1 MDSIKV
7 GNFITKL
14 RKSKGLTQVE
24 LAKSINVTNKAI
36 SKWETGNGLP
46 DVGLLYPLAS
56 ALGVS
61 VTELLAGEFMEGE
74 KFNKSNADEVTL
86 RTLYYNK
93 KKFMKTIRIIIIS
106 AILAIALV
114 CLGWYFITSFN
125 SIRVYRI
132 KLDSENF
139 WMNDG
144 FFMKSNMKNVFQLT
158 DLKYIGEEKL
168 ENNEFRTKI
177 YVKDEENNDE
187 LIIYDGIYVSPVYIY
202 ETDGYDEYFT
212 ERYAKLL
219 KDNLYIDISYISN
232 NGDIIKES
240 HKLETTL
247 EFANNKL
254 LELKE
259 SSKENLNVSDSVNS
273 FRKRKTIQE
282 KLLNDDFEIC
292 AEDDNLEEDCFVKNV
307 DDVEIM
313 VHVSN
318 NLFVN
323 IYANNLSLYYNGVTD
338 QIRFMDDKDLIY
350 NGLYELSKL
359 NKMKDKSQLNLIEL
373 LVNSLD
379 LLNY

>member
-74 KFNKSNADEVTL
+74 NFNKSNADEVTL

-93 KKFMKTIRIIIIS
+93 KKFMKTIRLIVIS
-106 AILAIALV
+106 AIVAIALV

>member
-74 KFNKSNADEVTL
+74 NFNKSNTDEVTL

-93 KKFMKTIRIIIIS
+93 KKFMKTIRLIVIS

-132 KLDSENF
+132 HFDSKNF

-144 FFMKSNMKNVFQLT
+144 FFMKSNMKNVLQLT

-202 ETDGYDEYFT
+202 EIDGYDEYFT
-212 ERYAKLL
+212 ERYAKIL

-232 NGDIIKES
+232 NGDVIRES

-259 SSKENLNVSDSVNS
+259 SSKEDLDVSDSVNS

-292 AEDDNLEEDCFVKNV
+292 AEDDNLGEDCFVKEIN
-307 DDVEIM
+307 DTEIM
-313 VHVSN
+313 VHLSEDKI
-318 NLFVN
+318 VN
-323 IYANNLSLYYNGVTD
+323 INNENYKLYYNSATNIV
-338 QIRFMDDKDLIY
+338 RLMDDKSLVFNKDYTLLVSSLIED
-350 NGLYELSKL
+350 NLQRS
-359 NKMKDKSQLNLIEL
+359 LIEL
-373 LVNSLD
+373 LTETLD
-379 LLNY
+379 LLN

>member
-74 KFNKSNADEVTL
+74 NFNKSNTDEVTL

-93 KKFMKTIRIIIIS
+93 KKFMKTIRLIVIS
-106 AILAIALV
+106 AILAIILV

-212 ERYAKLL
+212 DRYARLL
-219 KDNLYIDISYISN
+219 KDNLYIDIRYIN
-232 NGDIIKES
+232 EEGKIVKET

-247 EFANNKL
+247 EFANNKI

-259 SSKENLNVSDSVNS
+259 SSKDSLNVSDSVNS

-318 NLFVN
+318 NLTIN
-323 IYANNLSLYYNGVTD
+323 INKNDIKIYYNFSENTMRIVNNKVG
-338 QIRFMDDKDLIY
+338 IRNYNYDDFSI
-350 NGLYELSKL
+350 
-359 NKMKDKSQLNLIEL
+359 KSVDEEEL
-373 LVNSLD
+373 LLLKLLNSILD
-379 LLNY
+379 LLK

>member
-1 MDSIKV
+1 MS
-7 GNFITKL
+7 
-14 RKSKGLTQVE
+14 
-24 LAKSINVTNKAI
+24 
-36 SKWETGNGLP
+36 
-46 DVGLLYPLAS
+46 
-56 ALGVS
+56 
-61 VTELLAGEFMEGE
+61 
-74 KFNKSNADEVTL
+74 
-86 RTLYYNK
+86 
-93 KKFMKTIRIIIIS
+93 
-106 AILAIALV
+106 
-114 CLGWYFITSFN
+114 
-125 SIRVYRI
+125 
-132 KLDSENF
+132 
-139 WMNDG
+139 
-144 FFMKSNMKNVFQLT
+144 
-158 DLKYIGEEKL
+158 L
-168 ENNEFRTKI
+168 EQI

-187 LIIYDGIYVSPVYIY
+187 LVIYDGIYASPIYIY
-202 ETDGYDEYFT
+202 EADGYDEYFT

-232 NGDIIKES
+232 NGNIIKES

-259 SSKENLNVSDSVNS
+259 SSKENLNVSDSVSS
-273 FRKRKTIQE
+273 FRKRNETEE
-282 KLLNDDFEIC
+282 KLLANGFKLC

-323 IYANNLSLYYNGVTD
+323 IYANNLFLYYNGVTD